1 MLEELYVNS
10 RQFINKNN
18 LQYKRYF
25 IENNKF
31 THRLSIIQG
40 ARGVGKTT
48 TIAQYASTHNL
59 DEVLYIS
66 LDDVFFDN
74 RYKIIDIA
82 DEFEKNGG
90 KLLCLDEIHKYANWS
105 QELKNIYDKYNT
117 LKVIVSGSSAMH
129 IHLGSHDL
137 SRRAVIYTMEGM
149 SFREFLNMHHGYNF
163 LAYSLNDILEN
174 HTEIAEKII
183 KSLHDIKI
191 LPLFNEYLKY
201 GYYPYSYHMY
211 NKDDFFKTLN
221 QSINTS
227 IESDLLSIYPN
238 LTGTS
243 IKNIKKLLST
253 IMYSVPF
260 KPNISELQ
268 KILDIKDSRTL
279 KEYLLYLDD
288 AGIIK
293 LLMANSLSYKN
304 LDKPEKIYLANT
316 NIMNIINADIGNIRE
331 TFFFNQLSNY
341 YNICG
346 KNYGIYGSKQGD
358 FICEEKYVFEIGGK
372 NKDFNQIKNIENS
385 YLALDGIETGYKK
398 KIPLWI
404 FGFLY

>member
-1 MLEELYVNS
+1 MLDELYVNS
-10 RQFINKNN
+10 RQFITKNN
-18 LQYKRYF
+18 LPYKRYF
-25 IENNKF
+25 IENNKL
-31 THRLSIIQG
+31 TNRLSIIQG
-40 ARGVGKTT
+40 ARGVGKTV
-48 TIAQYASTHNL
+48 TIAQYASSYDL
-59 DEVLYIS
+59 KDVLYIS
-66 LDDVFFDN
+66 LDDVFLDN

-105 QELKNIYDKYNT
+105 QELKNIYDKYDK
-117 LKVIVSGSSAMH
+117 LKIIVSGSSAMH

-163 LAYSLNDILEN
+163 LSFSLSDILEN
-174 HTEIAEKII
+174 HIEITENILKIL
-183 KSLHDIKI
+183 KDNKI
-191 LPLFNEYLKY
+191 LPLFKNYLKY
-201 GYYPYSYHMY
+201 GYYPYSYNMD
-211 NKDDFFKTLN
+211 NKEDFFKTIN
-221 QSINTS
+221 QSLNTS

-238 LTGTS
+238 LSGAS
-243 IKNIKKLLST
+243 INKIKRLLST

-279 KEYLLYLDD
+279 KEYLSYLDS

-293 LLMANSLSYKN
+293 LLMANSLHYKN
-304 LDKPEKIYLANT
+304 IEKLDKIYIANT
-316 NIMNIINADIGNIRE
+316 NIMNIVNADIGNIRE

-341 YNICG
+341 YNIFNN
-346 KNYGIYGSKQGD
+346 NYGVYGTKKGD
-358 FICEEKYVFEIGGK
+358 FICEEKYIFEIGGR
-372 NKDFNQIKNIENS
+372 NKSFNQIKDIENS
-385 YLALDGIETGYKK
+385 YLALDDIEYGYNK